1 MALVLVGAAFTVL
14 FDGYTRL
21 SARNLETRNE
31 SLRAELQ
38 RFQSRVDGLESTLG
52 AVADNDARFRSIAG
66 LESIDPEVMQA
77 GVGGPGL
84 GTPETYPLWSV
95 DSTASKTAFAVSY
108 DLNALERRAKLL
120 SESLSEATDSVLAH
134 RDLLESTPSILPTAG
149 WISSSYSE
157 SRMHPIHNRPL
168 PHPGLDISA
177 IKGTSILAAAKG
189 RVIRSGWVVGYGLTI
204 EIDHGYGYTTLY
216 GHSSQLVAQRGQEV
230 RRGDII
236 AQVGSTGIATSA
248 HLHYEVH
255 MNGVA
260 QNPANFILPDQVRN

>member
-1 MALVLVGAAFTVL
+1 M
-14 FDGYTRL
+14 
-21 SARNLETRNE
+21 
-31 SLRAELQ
+31 
-38 RFQSRVDGLESTLG
+38 
-52 AVADNDARFRSIAG
+52 ADNDARFRSIAG

-157 SRMHPIHNRPL
+157 SRMHPSITGRSRIRPG
-168 PHPGLDISA
+168 HFSNQ
-177 IKGTSILAAAKG
+177 GTSILAAAKG

-204 EIDHGYGYTTLY
+204 EIGPRIRVYDALR
-216 GHSSQLVAQRGQEV
+216 SFFAARGPARPGSKAWRHNRSGRQH
-230 RRGDII
+230 RG
-236 AQVGSTGIATSA
+236 SRPRHTS
-248 HLHYEVH
+248 
-255 MNGVA
+255 
-260 QNPANFILPDQVRN
+260 ITRCT